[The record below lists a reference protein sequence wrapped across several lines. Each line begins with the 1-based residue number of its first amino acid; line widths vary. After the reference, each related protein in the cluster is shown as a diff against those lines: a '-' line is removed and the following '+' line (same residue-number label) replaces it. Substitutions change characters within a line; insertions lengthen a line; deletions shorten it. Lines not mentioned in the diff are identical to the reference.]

1 MKRLVV
7 PVVVLVYLTLEAV
20 ALPVFAAIPETYT
33 NDNFF
38 ESEHDVPASF
48 EQDAFGNFSG
58 YTLTG
63 RYFTQQ
69 AVVSDIHVHLQRF
82 HIDQVSYYISSY
94 GLIMADSDTVALS
107 IYLAR
112 AGYEETV

>member
-1 MKRLVV
+1 MKRLLVL
-7 PVVVLVYLTLEAV
+7 VVVLGCLTLEAV
-20 ALPVFAAIPETYT
+20 ALPVSAAIPETYT

-38 ESEHDVPASF
+38 TS
-48 EQDAFGNFSG
+48 EQDTPVSFAQDTFGNFSG

-63 RYFTQQ
+63 KYFTQR
-69 AVVSDIHVHLQRF
+69 AVVSDIHVRLQRF
-82 HIDQVSYYISSY
+82 DIEEAHYYISSL

-112 AGYEETV
+112 AGYEETA